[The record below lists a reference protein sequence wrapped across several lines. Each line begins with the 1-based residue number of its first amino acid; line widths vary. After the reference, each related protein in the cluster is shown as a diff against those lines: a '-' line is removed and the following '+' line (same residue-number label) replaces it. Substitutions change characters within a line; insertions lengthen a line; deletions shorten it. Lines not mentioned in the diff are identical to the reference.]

1 MTTSSTCTTPYVGQT
16 AQLSRAVCANDIT
29 LFTEISGDRNPLHYD
44 EAAAKA
50 SRFGEIVV
58 QGGVTSAILNAVVA
72 EELPGPGTVF
82 LNVNWSFKAPVRPG
96 DTITGRV
103 EVISVR
109 TDKPITELRTTVTR
123 DDGTVVLDGTALCY
137 TMDVAT
143 STARG
148 DRRIRGAASA
158 RTAQ

>member
-1 MTTSSTCTTPYVGQT
+1 MTEAWPHGAPAVGDAAELT
-16 AQLSRAVCANDIT
+16 RTVGPDDIG

-72 EELPGPGTVF
+72 EKLPGPGTVF
-82 LNVNWSFKAPVRPG
+82 LNVNLDFRAPVRPG

-103 EVISVR
+103 EVTGVR
-109 TDKPITELRTTVTR
+109 ADKPITKLRTRVTR
-123 DDGTVVLDGTALCY
+123 DDGVVALEGTAVCY
-137 TMDVAT
+137 TMALGTPGSNSSV
-143 STARG
+143 R
-148 DRRIRGAASA
+148 
-158 RTAQ
+158 